1 MNLSYRNEK
10 NAKFIAEMYKKP
22 LDQPDW
28 YKIENV
34 SEDEAEVFIYSYVGW
49 PFNDAGEFAKALS
62 AMKQSKITVR
72 VNSPGGDAL
81 DGVAMFNAIKAHP
94 SKITT
99 RIEALAASAA
109 SYIAV
114 AGHEKQAYKNTM
126 IMIHEPMAGVAGN
139 QYEMREIADVLAHL
153 NDNMID
159 MYADNT
165 NVGKRDLRAMLKAE
179 TWMTA
184 KQAKEKGFIDT
195 IIEAGSS
202 AKAAFDL
209 SMFANMPD
217 EFKIKDQ
224 ILSKIDPTNIRDVE
238 KALRDAGLSK
248 EKAKALLARG
258 FKAAISD
265 IDTDNDSGD
274 VESAETLLKKITGK

>member
-1 MNLSYRNEK
+1 VNLSYRNEK

-34 SEDEAEVFIYSYVGW
+34 SEDEAEVFISSYIGW
-49 PFNDAGEFAKALS
+49 PFNDPDEFVKALS
-62 AMKQSKITVR
+62 GMKHGKIVIR
-72 VNSPGGDAL
+72 INSPGGDVFA
-81 DGVAMFNAIKAHP
+81 AHQIFNAIRNHP
-94 SKITT
+94 SKPTT
-99 RIEALAASAA
+99 RIESLAASAA

-126 IMIHEPMAGVAGN
+126 IMIHEPMTGFVGN
-139 QYEMREIADVLAHL
+139 QYEMREVANLLEKISGTMV
-153 NDNMID
+153 D

-165 NVGKRDLRAMLKAE
+165 NVGKRELKAMLKAE
-179 TWMTA
+179 TWLTA

-209 SMFANMPD
+209 SMFANYPG
-217 EFKIKDQ
+217 ESHAQAKTGE
-224 ILSKIDPTNIRDVE
+224 PTIRNIE
-238 KALRDAGLSK
+238 ALLRDAGGLSK
-248 EKAKALLARG
+248 DKAKALLARG
-258 FKAAISD
+258 WQAIGN
-265 IDTDNDSGD
+265 TDNDSGD

>member
-28 YKIENV
+28 YKIENI
-34 SEDEAEVFIYSYVGW
+34 SDEEAEVFIYSYIGW
-49 PFNDAGEFAKALS
+49 PFNDAGDFAKALS

-94 SKITT
+94 SKIIT

-114 AGHEKQAYKNTM
+114 AGQEKQAYKNTM
-126 IMIHEPMAGVAGN
+126 IMIHEPMVGVAGN
-139 QYEMREIADVLAHL
+139 QHELRGVADILTQL
-153 NDNMID
+153 NENMID

-165 NVGKRDLRAMLKAE
+165 NVGKRDLKAMLKAE

-202 AKAAFDL
+202 AHAAFDL
-209 SMFANMPD
+209 SMFANYPGGKTAPVKTG
-217 EFKIKDQ
+217 E
-224 ILSKIDPTNIRDVE
+224 PTIRDIE
-238 KALRDAGLSK
+238 TLLRDAGGLSK
-248 EKAKALLARG
+248 DKAKALLARG
-258 FKAAISD
+258 WQAIGN
-265 IDTDNDSGD
+265 TDNDSGD
-274 VESAETLLKKITGK
+274 IESAETLLKAITRK